1 MKTVRLSCAQALI
14 KYLIAQKII
23 INGKKEP
30 LFPGAF
36 GIYGHGNVA
45 CIGQAMEEY
54 KEELPGYRGHH
65 EQNMALTGIGYARA
79 MRRKQIF
86 IATSS
91 VGPGSTNMVTAAAV
105 ALSNRLPILLL
116 PGDTFAS
123 RFPDP
128 VLQQVENFTSPTET
142 ANDSFKS
149 VSRYFDRIVRPE
161 QILASLPQAIQVMLD
176 QADCGPATIS
186 MAQDVQG
193 EAYDYPEIFFEEKI
207 HEIRRIQPDP
217 NQILAAAEQLKT
229 SKQPIIIAGG
239 GVLYSEAE
247 KELSDFAKKHNIPV
261 TPTVMGIGCMDRD
274 DPYYIGAIGA
284 LGVGSSNNLS
294 KDTDLALAVGTKLGD
309 FTTGSWANF
318 ENEDFKLVSINTT
331 RFDVTK
337 HRATPV
343 ISDAKVGFQELSKA
357 LGDWKASSIWYDK
370 AVKERT
376 EWDAYVNKES
386 GPTNIELPSY
396 AHAVGAIY
404 RNADPSDIVVTAA
417 GGLVGEVVQIWK
429 PKQKNTF
436 ETEWGFSCMGYEIS
450 GALGIKMA
458 KPEQDVIVFVGDGS
472 YLLANSDIYSSV
484 IYEKKLIIVV
494 CDNGGHMVI
503 NRLQL
508 AKGGKEYIC
517 NLRAARA
524 TNLQFVDFEAHAKSM
539 GANGETV
546 SSTSELEAAFLRA
559 KKSDKTYVIS
569 LKTDGYQWLDGTSF
583 WESPTLEVH
592 SSEENKKAYEDF
604 AKGKNKQRK
613 GV

>member
-1 MKTVRLSCAQALI
+1 MKKIRLSCAQALI
-14 KYLIAQKII
+14 RYLIAQKIVI
-23 INGKKEP
+23 DGEKKP

-45 CIGQAMEEY
+45 CIGQAMEEFQ
-54 KEELPGYRGHH
+54 EELPGYRGHH

-142 ANDSFKS
+142 VNDSFKS

-161 QILASLPQAIQVMLD
+161 QILASLPQAVQVMLD

-186 MAQDVQG
+186 IAQDVQG

-217 NQILAAAEQLKT
+217 NQIKAAADKLKL

-284 LGVGSSNNLS
+284 LGVGSSNSLS

-343 ISDAKVGFQELSKA
+343 ISDAKIGFEELSKA
-357 LGDWKASSIWYDK
+357 LGGWKAPNIWYDR
-370 AVKERT
+370 AIKERS
-376 EWDAYVNKES
+376 EWDAYVDKES
-386 GPTNIELPSY
+386 GPTNQKLPSY
-396 AHAVGAIY
+396 AHAVGAVY

-429 PKQKNTF
+429 PKQRNTF

-458 KPEQDVIVFVGDGS
+458 KPEQDVIVFIGDGS

-517 NLRAARA
+517 NLRAAR
-524 TNLQFVDFEAHAKSM
+524 TSNLQFVDFEAHAKSM

-559 KKSDKTYVIS
+559 KKSYKTYVIC

-592 SSEENKKAYEDF
+592 SSKENKKAYKDF
-604 AKGKNKQRK
+604 IEGKDKQRK

>member
-1 MKTVRLSCAQALI
+1 MKTIKLSCSHALF
-14 KYLIAQKII
+14 KYLIAQKTII
-23 INGKKEP
+23 DGKKVP

-45 CIGQAMEEY
+45 CIGQAMEEC
-54 KEELPGYRGHH
+54 KDELPGYRGHH

-128 VLQQVENFTSPTET
+128 VLQQVENFTNPTET

-161 QILASLPQAIQVMLD
+161 QILTSLPQAIQVMLD
-176 QADCGPATIS
+176 PADCGPATIS

-193 EAYDYPEIFFEEKI
+193 EGYDYPEIFFEEKI
-207 HEIRRIQPDP
+207 HEIRRIHPDP
-217 NQILAAAEQLKT
+217 NQIKVAAEKLI
-229 SKQPIIIAGG
+229 SSSQPIIIAGG

-261 TPTVMGIGCMDRD
+261 TPTVMGLGCMDRD

-284 LGVGSSNNLS
+284 LGVGSSNSLS

-318 ENEDFKLVSINTT
+318 ENENFKLVSINTT

-337 HRATPV
+337 HTATPV
-343 ISDAKVGFQELSKA
+343 ISDAKIGFEELSKA
-357 LGDWKASSIWYDK
+357 LGDWKAPSVWFDR

-386 GPTNIELPSY
+386 GPTNQKLPSY
-396 AHAVGAIY
+396 AHAVGAVY
-404 RNADPSDIVVTAA
+404 RNAEPSDIVVTAA

-458 KPEQDVIVFVGDGS
+458 KPDQDVIVFVGDGS

-484 IYEKKLIIVV
+484 IYDKKLIIVV

-539 GANGETV
+539 GANSETV

-559 KKSDKTYVIS
+559 KKSDKTYIIS
-569 LKTDGYQWLDGTSF
+569 VKTDGYQWLDGTSF
-583 WESPTLEVH
+583 WESPTLEV
-592 SSEENKKAYEDF
+592 SSSDENKKAYKDF
-604 AKGKNKQRK
+604 LEGKNKQRR